1 MTKRLNWE
9 EVLEIA
15 VKSYF
20 LDRLIGV
27 ESFDNL
33 KREFPDY
40 TSMPARSLISKIE
53 NLEDSVLNINTD
65 EFLSFRL
72 TSDDEGGSESGPW
85 HVNVFGACGVWMVHS
100 IEYDKLWFSDRE
112 SAIAAAYDYA
122 HESIIEEL
130 DNGTLEFQQTNSE
143 FDFREAS
150 LQLAPSTLTPTRI
163 PEKRVLDFYIDP
175 ESNITYEYSKYGSGI
190 VKSDI
195 CNLLFKAVQGS
206 NEQDIFLA
214 LEQAS
219 FLRWKEA
226 ERAINI
232 ALDIRRKV
240 SVLEDKLEQVER
252 SRAYE
257 IEVDDWIRNNAIT
270 NPTIEDFKRM
280 ANSVKPYLHYREASQ
295 AWDSRM
301 PAVFQ
306 DAYLRLKNERKR
318 IADLRTM
325 PDEE

>member
-1 MTKRLNWE
+1 
-9 EVLEIA
+9 
-15 VKSYF
+15 
-20 LDRLIGV
+20 
-27 ESFDNL
+27 
-33 KREFPDY
+33 
-40 TSMPARSLISKIE
+40 
-53 NLEDSVLNINTD
+53 
-65 EFLSFRL
+65 
-72 TSDDEGGSESGPW
+72 
-85 HVNVFGACGVWMVHS
+85 MVDS

-112 SAIAAAYDYA
+112 SAITAAYDYA

-143 FDFREAS
+143 VDFQKAS
-150 LQLAPSTLTPTRI
+150 LQIAPSTLTPKII

-175 ESNITYEYSKYGSGI
+175 ESNITYEYSKYGSRV

-214 LEQAS
+214 LEQARL
-219 FLRWKEA
+219 LRWKEA
-226 ERAINI
+226 ERAITI
-232 ALDIRRKV
+232 ALDIRRRV
-240 SVLEDKLEQVER
+240 SVLEDKLEQLER

-257 IEVDDWIRNNAIT
+257 IEVDDWVRNNAIT

-306 DAYLRLKNERKR
+306 DAYLRLINERKR
-318 IADLRTM
+318 IANLRTM